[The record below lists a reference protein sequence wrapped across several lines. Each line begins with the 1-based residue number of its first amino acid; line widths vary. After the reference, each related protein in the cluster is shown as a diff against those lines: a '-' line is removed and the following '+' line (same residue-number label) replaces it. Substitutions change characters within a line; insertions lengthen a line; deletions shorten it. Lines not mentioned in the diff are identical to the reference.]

1 MLTTLI
7 PPPYR
12 LLAAGLAAL
21 ALVAGGFAAGWTFQ
35 GWKSKAAIAAVQANH
50 NEQVRQAVK
59 AERDGLASV
68 LAEERALRADMEGQ
82 ADAARQDLAATAAAV
97 AVIAT
102 ERDGLRGDL
111 RRYSAARACTPGAA
125 AGPAAGS
132 PAGTSAGVVP
142 ADVRDQLL
150 DEAAAALGELAPALD
165 SARTRHAACV
175 GIWNQARER
184 LKRLGEAGRTVDGP
198 Q

>member
-1 MLTTLI
+1 MIGAMI

-12 LLAAGLAAL
+12 LAAAGLAAL
-21 ALVAGGFAAGWTFQ
+21 ALAAGGFAAGWTFQ
-35 GWKSKAAIAAVQANH
+35 GWKSKAAIAEVEANH

-82 ADAARQDLAATAAAV
+82 ADAARKDLDAAAAAV
-97 AVIAT
+97 AVLAG

-111 RRYSAARACTPGAA
+111 RRYSAARACAPGAA
-125 AGPAAGS
+125 SGLAAGS
-132 PAGTSAGVVP
+132 PAGTPAGVVSG
-142 ADVRDQLL
+142 DVRDQLL

-184 LKRLGEAGRTVDGP
+184 LKRLGEAGRPVEG
-198 Q
+198 QQ